1 LDPIISRERAEFI
14 ARAQA
19 CDHCHERNFKKLA
32 VKPAPDSH
40 MKELQAVWVVR
51 RVCGVCGMES
61 ELGLDAEGDV
71 VFLG

>member
-1 LDPIISRERAEFI
+1 MDPIISRERAEFI
-14 ARAQA
+14 ARAQS
-19 CDHCHERNFKKLA
+19 CDHCQERNFKKLT
-32 VKPAPDSH
+32 VKPAPESH

-61 ELGLDAEGDV
+61 ELGLDADGDV